1 MITIVAALLGAF
13 YGAITAKKRGGSPL
27 DIARYVGVYALVF
40 ALIGLLVT
48 VIVGRML

>member
-27 DIARYVGVYALVF
+27 DMAQYGGAYALVF
-40 ALIGLLVT
+40 AVIGLFVS
-48 VIVGRML
+48 VIVARML